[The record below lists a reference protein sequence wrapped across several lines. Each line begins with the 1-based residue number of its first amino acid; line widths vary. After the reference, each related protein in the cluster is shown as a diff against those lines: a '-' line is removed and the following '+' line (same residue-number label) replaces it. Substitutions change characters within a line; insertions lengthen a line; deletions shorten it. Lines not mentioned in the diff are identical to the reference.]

1 MSAQAAAW
9 YAGDPVWP
17 ECSSRSA
24 CFRGGLALDPL
35 GRKARERTVAEV
47 RLVTD
52 GTGHREGL
60 GGWRN
65 FDDRAPDDR
74 RPGRA
79 RAVETSGR
87 CANCWGTVEEEKDAG
102 GRWVRI
108 ACRICERAV
117 DGGEAQREADQM
129 RREAE
134 LNMPGARTGRGSK
147 YREDALFV
155 VKVLP
160 DMDRDTVAFDARVAA
175 SKTGGTKGR
184 KLCRRK
190 FRPGTP
196 GYLYAQARII
206 LSGLENLSGEMSAIA
221 LSDFDFGAPRIE
233 SVEAA
238 LADGSPQASLR
249 VPATHRKP
257 TDRTLL
263 ARMGTTLVAGMTASF
278 ACEVGMK
285 AILLT
290 RRDEAEMTHD
300 LLDLYQALPD
310 DSRERMEADF
320 AGIGDVFERY
330 RQSFGKWR
338 YFEESVGQEA
348 MTGLVDTDRV
358 WELGKAARVIVD
370 ECVIAGLDFDVEI
383 DAEFDGEWVGNRSS
397 LKTKV
402 GLSVTGREAAIPWD
416 AVLEAGGD

>member
-1 MSAQAAAW
+1 M
-9 YAGDPVWP
+9 
-17 ECSSRSA
+17 
-24 CFRGGLALDPL
+24 
-35 GRKARERTVAEV
+35 
-47 RLVTD
+47 TD

-65 FDDRAPDDR
+65 LDDRAPDDR

-79 RAVETSGR
+79 RAVEISGR

-117 DGGEAQREADQM
+117 DGGEAQWEADQM
-129 RREAE
+129 RREAD

-155 VKVLP
+155 LKVLP
-160 DMDRDTVAFDARVAA
+160 DMDRDTVAFDARVTA
-175 SKTGGTKGR
+175 SKAGGTKDS

-196 GYLYAQARII
+196 GYLYAQARTL
-206 LSGLENLSGEMSAIA
+206 LSGLENLSGGMSAIA
-221 LSDFDFGAPRIE
+221 LSDFDFGEPRIE
-233 SVEAA
+233 FVEAA
-238 LADGSPQASLR
+238 LAVGPSQASLR

-263 ARMGTTLVAGMTASF
+263 ARMGTTLVGGMAASF

-300 LLDLYQALPD
+300 LLDLYGALPA

-320 AGIGDVFERY
+320 AGICDVFERY

-370 ECVIAGLDFDVEI
+370 ECVIAGLGFDVKI
-383 DAEFDGEWVGNRSS
+383 GAELDGERNGNRSS
-397 LKTKV
+397 WKTKV
-402 GLSVTGREAAIPWD
+402 RLSVTGREAAVAWD
-416 AVLEAGGD
+416 AILAAGGD